1 MLSYANGGPET
12 LEILC
17 QRSCPWPHF
26 AHQPSQEDLLHYNRI
41 RFWKED
47 AFFFFCRACLAT
59 SLALS
64 QE

>member
-41 RFWKED
+41 RFRKED
-47 AFFFFCRACLAT
+47 AFFFCRACLAT

>member
-47 AFFFFCRACLAT
+47 AFFFFVVLV
-59 SLALS
+59 
-64 QE
+64 